1 MPECPT
7 PGCGYRLSEQDTVCP
22 DCGTEVGR
30 QPPGADA
37 PARAEPAAPR
47 AETGE
52 PPPRRAE
59 APAGAR
65 LLLKRAGAATPVALA
80 VGERAVIG
88 RHDVETGP
96 VDVDLSSL
104 QEDSVSRQH
113 AEIWRDRGGQWRIRD
128 LGSKNGTFV
137 QPPGQRKARPV
148 VKGETE
154 ALYDGDE
161 VILGGL
167 RFEFRAE

>member
-30 QPPGADA
+30 P
-37 PARAEPAAPR
+37 PAAPAAPAPPEPPVR
-47 AETGE
+47 RSDTGE
-52 PPPRRAE
+52 APRLRE
-59 APAGAR
+59 EPPAGAR
-65 LLLKRAGAATPVALA
+65 LALKRAGSATPLTFAL
-80 VGERAVIG
+80 GERAVVG

-96 VDVDLSSL
+96 VDLDLSSL
-104 QEDSVSRQH
+104 QDASVSRQH

-128 LGSKNGTFV
+128 LGSKNGTFL

-167 RFEFRAE
+167 RFEFKAE